1 MDRYEN
7 TELLAKLEGGK
18 LRLLS
23 SFRLLAAT
31 TLLEQFTHFPA
42 YDKLQY
48 KTSSNRV
55 KCKSSPH

>member
-7 TELLAKLEGGK
+7 TELLAKLDGVK

-23 SFRLLAAT
+23 SLRLLAAT
-31 TLLEQFTHFPA
+31 TLLGQFIRFAA

-48 KTSSNRV
+48 KTSSTRVNRE
-55 KCKSSPH
+55 SSPY